1 MRTRSSLPFRAAPLR
16 VEDPPSH
23 GTLLTAFLS
32 SLSLDE
38 RSACAVLFGAAARH
52 FLHWLELHGIAVR
65 TIDDRAVRRFEK
77 HRCRCHRYSA
87 QQPVYKAD
95 IAARVRRFVRFLED
109 QGYVEVDEG
118 IDDLPRHLAD
128 YSDAIDHLQ
137 LAEGPAQSYRSE
149 AEHVVAWLRIARR
162 RWADIDD
169 TIIDQY
175 AVHDCR
181 CPVWRKRG
189 KLVATGTK
197 RRRRCARH
205 FVEFLRG
212 RGVIPSVEPVADVD
226 PHMSA
231 YLTWLKQHRGATDE
245 TIRRYRTDIMRLMP
259 MLGEPSQWDAATLRR
274 AFQRRSKET
283 PGSASLLVTIMR
295 SYIRFLIV
303 QGDCRPAL
311 LHAIPSV
318 QRYRLSTLPRH
329 VDPATI
335 EKIIAACPAGRPVEV
350 RDKAIILLLARL
362 GLRAG
367 DVRDMRLDDIDW
379 RGGYI
384 RVKGKTRRPD
394 RLPLPQDVG
403 DAILA
408 YLAAARPKA
417 VDDHLFLR
425 VQAPFRP
432 FSSSAEIAGIV
443 ARTHDRGGIE
453 GVPTGSHIFRHSLAT
468 NLLRAGAGL
477 ESVGTILRH
486 SSPETT
492 AIYAKV
498 DLPMLMKIAQPWPGD
513 LPC

>member
-1 MRTRSSLPFRAAPLR
+1 M
-16 VEDPPSH
+16 
-23 GTLLTAFLS
+23 
-32 SLSLDE
+32 
-38 RSACAVLFGAAARH
+38 
-52 FLHWLELHGIAVR
+52 
-65 TIDDRAVRRFEK
+65 
-77 HRCRCHRYSA
+77 
-87 QQPVYKAD
+87 
-95 IAARVRRFVRFLED
+95 
-109 QGYVEVDEG
+109 
-118 IDDLPRHLAD
+118 
-128 YSDAIDHLQ
+128 
-137 LAEGPAQSYRSE
+137 
-149 AEHVVAWLRIARR
+149 
-162 RWADIDD
+162 
-169 TIIDQY
+169 II
-175 AVHDCR
+175 
-181 CPVWRKRG
+181 
-189 KLVATGTK
+189 
-197 RRRRCARH
+197 
-205 FVEFLRG
+205 
-212 RGVIPSVEPVADVD
+212 
-226 PHMSA
+226 
-231 YLTWLKQHRGATDE
+231 
-245 TIRRYRTDIMRLMP
+245 
-259 MLGEPSQWDAATLRR
+259 
-274 AFQRRSKET
+274 
-283 PGSASLLVTIMR
+283 
-295 SYIRFLIV
+295 LI
-303 QGDCRPAL
+303 
-311 LHAIPSV
+311 
-318 QRYRLSTLPRH
+318 
-329 VDPATI
+329 
-335 EKIIAACPAGRPVEV
+335 V

-417 VDDHLFLR
+417 VEDHLFLR

-443 ARTHDRGGIE
+443 ARTHERGGIE